1 MRRFLVNCWYKHC
14 KHSWH
19 SISFHHRPPPWQ
31 RGKPNHVIQSIKHR
45 FRSRRNHPPIYKTN
59 GAQGWCVH
67 GPLHH
72 HLTTAPPNNACIPN
86 EPTNP
91 RSMWTR
97 TTFSSEKKKNP
108 SGPPPP
114 TDRLN
119 PLFLPCTVVTAVVCQ
134 HFFLTPFDISLPRLL
149 PLLLFSTVDT
159 HTNGQ
164 WIWNTGKNR
173 EVLFLLDRFFN
184 MHGPCRGPCPMPSEK
199 GRLF

>member
-1 MRRFLVNCWYKHC
+1 MVCPRT
-14 KHSWH
+14 
-19 SISFHHRPPPWQ
+19 IAPPPDNSPTQ
-31 RGKPNHVIQSIKHR
+31 QCLHTKRTDQPSFNVDPHYTFIQ
-45 FRSRRNHPPIYKTN
+45 
-59 GAQGWCVH
+59 
-67 GPLHH
+67 
-72 HLTTAPPNNACIPN
+72 
-86 EPTNP
+86 
-91 RSMWTR
+91 
-97 TTFSSEKKKNP
+97 KKKK
-108 SGPPPP
+108 SLWPPPP

>member
-1 MRRFLVNCWYKHC
+1 MVCPRT
-14 KHSWH
+14 
-19 SISFHHRPPPWQ
+19 I
-31 RGKPNHVIQSIKHR
+31 
-45 FRSRRNHPPIYKTN
+45 
-59 GAQGWCVH
+59 
-67 GPLHH
+67 
-72 HLTTAPPNNACIPN
+72 APPSDNS
-86 EPTNP
+86 PTQQCLH
-91 RSMWTR
+91 TKR
-97 TTFSSEKKKNP
+97 TDQPLVQCGPALHFHPKKKK
-108 SGPPPP
+108 SSAGLAP

-119 PLFLPCTVVTAVVCQ
+119 PLFLPCTVVTAVVWQ